1 MMIVSLEK
9 YHPQEQLAKV
19 NSQVN
24 TIKTALME
32 VETEQDDLSYSLSDL
47 FLA

>member
-1 MMIVSLEK
+1 MIVSLEK
-9 YHPQEQLAKV
+9 HHPQEQLAKV

-24 TIKTALME
+24 TIKTVSIE
-32 VETEQDDLSYSLSDL
+32 VEAEQDDLSYCLSEL

>member
-1 MMIVSLEK
+1 MIVSLEK
-9 YHPQEQLAKV
+9 HHPQKQLAKV

>member
-1 MMIVSLEK
+1 MIVSLEK
-9 YHPQEQLAKV
+9 HHPQEQLAKV

-24 TIKTALME
+24 TIKTASIE
-32 VETEQDDLSYSLSDL
+32 VEAEQDDLFCSLSDL